1 MKPPGARPGEFHPR
15 NSPHFR
21 AFAVIAGV
29 AEYGRIP
36 LRCDAAAGLFSAMI
50 RAISRNKN
58 PRLSLNPSRL
68 PMMEN
73 GWQGKPA

>member
-36 LRCDAAAGLFSAMI
+36 LRCDAAASF
-50 RAISRNKN
+50 R
-58 PRLSLNPSRL
+58 PSQKYSFIYRKT
-68 PMMEN
+68 P
-73 GWQGKPA
+73 